1 MFVPLMM
8 NKNTRKPMTLRV
20 SPETAEML
28 EAASEAAQLTK
39 TKIIEECVNRYASE
53 FVEAFLEERKKQF
66 AEFSKTVSS
75 KNK

>member
-1 MFVPLMM
+1 M
-8 NKNTRKPMTLRV
+8 KNENNRKPMTLRV

-53 FVEAFLEERKKQF
+53 FVEDFLEERKKQF
-66 AEFSKTVSS
+66 AEFSKTVS
-75 KNK
+75 NKKK